1 MSKKY
6 WVLPAVC
13 MCLAG
18 PVLAQSGATPTT
30 IGIAL
35 PQGQLGQSTEVAEPL
50 RQSLINQLKAQSV
63 AAVPLAA
70 SAGGPL
76 DSEALAKHC
85 TYVLYIRLE
94 QKHGMGGMLGKLA
107 PLAGALPF
115 GALSGR
121 GVSGVMTNAAL
132 QGAANA
138 AATSVATSVQEQ
150 AVSQLTGAVQSGVKR
165 GDTVALD
172 YRLVAVG
179 SANPVKAETFS
190 GKAAGDGQDVV
201 SPLVGQLAGAVA
213 RVAQGAPSAQQ
224 QSTPSG
230 GSSDDRSS
238 NEHSS
243 LLGGLWGHRNA
254 SSAKPTAATAGSG
267 MDCGKLA
274 SMPNA
279 PMSLESCQK
288 LQGAQ
293 QAYSQAASDPSA
305 VRPGDDQLTCDQLT
319 AELRQQQYSVPDQSK
334 VAAARATVEQQ
345 QATYKREQADALKQ
359 QAEDQKV
366 LAAATA
372 ADTATEAGSLGLVR
386 GHALEAADRA
396 RQARQDAHN
405 EKLIKEQQPVAQ
417 QQMGQMA
424 GFGADFAEQ
433 FKSNPRLARLMQLA
447 DTRHCKGGG

>member
-6 WVLPAVC
+6 WVLSMVCVCLLRLAPA
-13 MCLAG
+13 
-18 PVLAQSGATPTT
+18 AQADAAPTI

-35 PQGQLGQSTEVAEPL
+35 PQGQLGQGAEVAEPL
-50 RQSLINQLKAQSV
+50 QQSLLSQLKAQSV

-70 SAGGPL
+70 SAGGPVEA
-76 DSEALAKHC
+76 EALAKHC
-85 TYVLYIRLE
+85 THVLYIRLE
-94 QKHGMGGMLGKLA
+94 QKHSMGGMLGKFA

-121 GVSGVMTNAAL
+121 GVSGMMTNAAL

-138 AATSVATSVQEQ
+138 AATSAATSVQEQ
-150 AVSQLTGAVQSGVKR
+150 AGSQLTGAAQSGVKR

-179 SANPVKAETFS
+179 STNPVKAETFS
-190 GKAAGDGQDVV
+190 NKATGDGQDVV
-201 SPLVGQLAGAVA
+201 SPLVGQLAGAVV
-213 RVAQGAPSAQQ
+213 RVAQGTPVA
-224 QSTPSG
+224 QSTPP
-230 GSSDDRSS
+230 GSSSDTRSS

-254 SSAKPTAATAGSG
+254 SSAKPTAGTAGSG
-267 MDCGKLA
+267 MDCAKLA

-293 QAYSQAASDPSA
+293 QAYSQSASDPSA
-305 VRPGDDQLTCDQLT
+305 ARPGDDQMTCDELT

-334 VAAARATVEQQ
+334 VAAARATVELQ

-366 LAAATA
+366 IAAATA

-424 GFGADFAEQ
+424 AFGADFAEQ
-433 FKSNPRLARLMQLA
+433 FKSNPRLAHLMQLA
-447 DTRHCKGGG
+447 DSKHCKGGG